1 MFTGL
6 VENLSKIIDVKIS
19 SKGATIKVENPFP
32 DLILGESIAIN
43 GACQTVVKFNSND
56 FSVEAMPTTLNLT
69 NLKSLKKGDLVNL
82 ERAMKADGRFGGH
95 IVSGHVDTT
104 AKLIS
109 KRNDGI
115 STVFAFECDT
125 QKIVDKGSIIINGIS
140 LTVSTVYDNSFE
152 VSIIPH
158 TLKNT
163 NLSTLN
169 VGDVVN
175 IEYDIIA
182 KYIEK
187 FLSPKKTKLTEEY
200 LRECGF

>member
-6 VENLSKIIDVKIS
+6 VENLSKIIDINLS
-19 SKGATIKVENPFP
+19 SKGAIIKVENPFS
-32 DLILGESIAIN
+32 DLVLGESIAIN
-43 GACQTVVKFNSND
+43 GACQTVVEFNSNY
-56 FSVEAMPTTLNLT
+56 FAVEAMPTTLNLT

-82 ERAMKADGRFGGH
+82 ERAMRADGRFGGH
-95 IVSGHVDTT
+95 IVSGHIDTT
-104 AKLIS
+104 AKLIT

-115 STVFAFECDT
+115 SVVFAFECNT
-125 QKIVDKGSIIINGIS
+125 EKIVDKGSITINGIS
-140 LTVSTVYDNSFE
+140 LTVSTVFDNSFE

-163 NLSTLN
+163 NLSNLN

-187 FLSPKKTKLTEEY
+187 FLSPKKTKLTEEF

>member
-6 VENLSKIIDVKIS
+6 VENLAKVIDINLS
-19 SKGATIKVENPFP
+19 PKGATIKVENPFP
-32 DLILGESIAIN
+32 DLVLGESIAIN
-43 GACQTVVKFNSND
+43 GACQTVVHFSSD
-56 FSVEAMPTTLNLT
+56 FFEVEAMPTTLNLT
-69 NLKSLKKGDLVNL
+69 NLKFLKKGDLVNI

-95 IVSGHVDTT
+95 IVSGHIDTT

-109 KRNDGI
+109 KRDDGI
-115 STVFAFECDT
+115 SIIFVFECETD
-125 QKIVDKGSIIINGIS
+125 KIVDKGSITINGIS
-140 LTVSTVYDNSFE
+140 LTVSAVYDNKFE

-163 NLSTLN
+163 NLSVLK
-169 VGDVVN
+169 VGEVVN

-187 FLSPKKTKLTEEY
+187 FCAPKKTKLTEEF

>member
-6 VENLSKIIDVKIS
+6 VENLAKILEMKIS
-19 SKGATIKVENPFP
+19 SKGATIRVENPFS
-32 DLILGESIAIN
+32 DLVLGESIAIN
-43 GACQTVVKFNSND
+43 GACQTVVNFSSD
-56 FSVEAMPTTLNLT
+56 FFEVEAMPTTLNLT

-82 ERAMKADGRFGGH
+82 ERAMKADGGFGGH
-95 IVSGHVDTT
+95 IVSGHIDTT
-104 AKLIS
+104 SKLIS
-109 KRNDGI
+109 KRDDGI
-115 STVFAFECDT
+115 SIIFVFECATD
-125 QKIVDKGSIIINGIS
+125 KIVDKGSITINGIS
-140 LTVSTVYDNSFE
+140 LTVSNVYDNKFE

-163 NLSTLN
+163 NLSVLK
-169 VGDVVN
+169 VGEIVN

-187 FLSPKKTKLTEEY
+187 FCAPKKTKLTEEF